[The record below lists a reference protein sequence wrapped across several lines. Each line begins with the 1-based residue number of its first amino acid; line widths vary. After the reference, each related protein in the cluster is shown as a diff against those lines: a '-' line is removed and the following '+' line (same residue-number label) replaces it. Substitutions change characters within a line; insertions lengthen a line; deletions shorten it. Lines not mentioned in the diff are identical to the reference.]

1 MPQSRRLRKVV
12 DQRREYHRYA
22 ERVTD
27 GALVLMGSGE
37 NAPGM
42 TKVHRALLHRLDRI
56 DAVNLDTTYGFQE
69 NVAQVTDKLVTYFE
83 KSLHVELTPLSFTN
97 YERSSPLERTM
108 VKQRVREATYVFA
121 GPGSPSYALAQWQP
135 LDIVDDFSAVLE
147 AGGTLCFSSA
157 AVVTLGAYTAPIYE
171 IYKAGSTPYWL
182 PGLNLLSRMG
192 LNCVAIPHFDN
203 AEGSNYDT
211 SRCYLGERRL
221 SLMER
226 DLPDDVATLGVDEHT
241 ALVIDLAT
249 DTIEVLGKSN
259 GYWRHH
265 GETRVL
271 ENGTS
276 IDLSELHPY
285 EPIARSTAATEPEAE
300 NTLSGDA
307 LELGRRAASDGPL
320 ALEAIARLVA
330 LATQGFRT
338 TIDVD
343 KLVDGVL
350 QARNDA
356 RSQGD
361 YQLADQLRDLLT
373 DSGIEIHDAPIGSTW
388 TTGS

>member
-1 MPQSRRLRKVV
+1 M
-12 DQRREYHRYA
+12 
-22 ERVTD
+22 TG

-42 TKVHRALLHRLDRI
+42 TKVHRALLHRLSRV

-69 NVAQVTDKLVTYFE
+69 NVAQVTGKLVSYFE

-97 YERSSPLERTM
+97 YEESSPLERTM
-108 VKQRVREATYVFA
+108 VKQRVRDATYVFA
-121 GPGSPSYALAQWQP
+121 GPGSPSYALSQWQP

-171 IYKAGSTPYWL
+171 IYKAGAAPYWL
-182 PGLNLLSRMG
+182 PGLNLLSRVG

-203 AEGSNYDT
+203 AEGANYDT

-265 GETRVL
+265 GHTRVL
-271 ENGTS
+271 ANGSQTALDELRTKHVPPLIS
-276 IDLSELHPY
+276 PVTEPRPSNSAVTDPSELGHL
-285 EPIARSTAATEPEAE
+285 A
-300 NTLSGDA
+300 SGD
-307 LELGRRAASDGPL
+307 GPV
-320 ALEAIARLVA
+320 ALEAIARLID
-330 LATQGFRT
+330 LATSGTRT
-338 TIDVD
+338 TVDVAA
-343 KLVDGVL
+343 LIDGVL
-350 QARNDA
+350 LA
-356 RSQGD
+356 RSAARSRGE
-361 YQLADQLRDLLT
+361 YEFADQLRDLLT
-373 DSGIEIHDAPIGSTW
+373 KSGVEIHDEPSGSTW
-388 TTGS
+388 TTAN

>member
-1 MPQSRRLRKVV
+1 MPISTTAAAPRVG
-12 DQRREYHRYA
+12 RYA
-22 ERVTD
+22 ERVTG

-56 DAVNLDTTYGFQE
+56 DAINLDTTYGFQE

-97 YERSSPLERTM
+97 YEESSPLERTM
-108 VKQRVREATYVFA
+108 VKQRLRDASYVFA

-135 LDIVDDFSAVLE
+135 LGVIDDFTAVLE

-157 AVVTLGAYTAPIYE
+157 AVLTLGAYTAPIYE
-171 IYKAGSTPYWL
+171 IYKAGAAPYWL
-182 PGLNLLSRMG
+182 SGLDLLGRVG
-192 LNCVAIPHFDN
+192 LNCAAIPHFDN

-221 SLMER
+221 SLMEQ

-249 DTIEVLGKSN
+249 DTMQVLGKSN

-265 GETRVL
+265 DETRVL
-271 ENGTS
+271 ENGS
-276 IDLSELHPY
+276 RINLSELRPH
-285 EPIARSTAATEPEAE
+285 EPIARSTNPLEPASPH
-300 NTLSGDA
+300 TLAGDT
-307 LELGRRAASDGPL
+307 LELGRQAVSDGPL
-320 ALEAIARLVA
+320 ALEAIARLVT
-330 LATQGFRT
+330 LATEGSRT
-338 TIDVD
+338 IIDVD

-373 DSGIEIHDAPIGSTW
+373 ASGVEIHDAPSGSTW

>member
-1 MPQSRRLRKVV
+1 MPISATATAPRVG
-12 DQRREYHRYA
+12 RYA
-22 ERVTD
+22 ERVTG

-56 DAVNLDTTYGFQE
+56 DAINLDTTYGFQE

-97 YERSSPLERTM
+97 YEESSPLERTM
-108 VKQRVREATYVFA
+108 VKQRVRDASYVFA

-135 LDIVDDFSAVLE
+135 LGIIDDFTAVLE

-157 AVVTLGAYTAPIYE
+157 AVLTLGAFTAPIYE
-171 IYKAGSTPYWL
+171 IYKAGATPYWL
-182 PGLNLLSRMG
+182 PGLDLLSRVG
-192 LNCVAIPHFDN
+192 LSCAAIPHFDN

-221 SLMER
+221 SLMEQ

-259 GYWRHH
+259 GYWRHS

-271 ENGTS
+271 ENGTR
-276 IDLSELHPY
+276 IDLSELRPR
-285 EPIARSTAATEPEAE
+285 EPIARATTPREPAYPQ
-300 NTLSGDA
+300 TLASDT
-307 LELGRRAASDGPL
+307 LELGRQAATNGPL
-320 ALEAIARLVA
+320 ALEAIARLVT
-330 LATQGFRT
+330 LATEGSRT

-361 YQLADQLRDLLT
+361 YPLADQLRGLLT
-373 DSGIEIHDAPIGSTW
+373 ASGVEIHDAPSGSTR